1 MKFTKK
7 ILVASIIAGT
17 IPVTA
22 ALAGGFGSLTNS
34 TIQHSAEVLSTGSG
48 SVGAYL
54 TAAEGV
60 VKATSDD
67 GTGALAIGTV
77 MIGLDSGAT
86 LTSTFMATAP
96 VVTLLINN
104 PTGTI
109 LDAADT
115 AVFTGASG
123 PGGVTSWTCVLT
135 SAGSTIEVSGP
146 TPAQVVEA
154 TVAMSSGVFSSC
166 VSG

>member
-1 MKFTKK
+1 MKFSKK

-48 SVGAYL
+48 SVNAYL
-54 TAAEGV
+54 TAVEGI

-67 GTGALAIGTV
+67 GTGTLDAGTIS
-77 MIGLDSGAT
+77 IGLDSAAT
-86 LTSTFMATAP
+86 LTSTFTINQP
-96 VVTLLINN
+96 VVTLTITNS
-104 PTGTI
+104 TGTI

-115 AVFTGASG
+115 AVFTGTAG
-123 PGGVTSWTCVLT
+123 PGGVTSWSCVLT
-135 SAGSTIEVSGP
+135 AAGSTIEVLGP
-146 TPAQVVEA
+146 TPAKVVEA
-154 TVAMSSGVFSSC
+154 TVAMSSGVFASC
-166 VSG
+166 VSA